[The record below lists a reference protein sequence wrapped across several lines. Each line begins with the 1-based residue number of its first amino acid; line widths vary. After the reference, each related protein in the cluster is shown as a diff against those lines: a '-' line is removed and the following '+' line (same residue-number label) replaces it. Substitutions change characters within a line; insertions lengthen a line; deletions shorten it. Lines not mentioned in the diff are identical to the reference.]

1 MPFLAAAIPAVVG
14 GAASAAAGAG
24 ISALTKGAQN
34 QAGSTQTV
42 NLTDPTQAASQS
54 LGGQQQLINAL
65 GQAGAVGQEGSNIQQ
80 QQALANQLGQIAS
93 GNGPNPALAQLAQT
107 TGQNVQQQG
116 ALAAGQRGAGANV
129 GLIARGAADAGVN
142 AQQQAVGQAATL
154 RAQQQ
159 LAGISA
165 LQQQQ
170 GLQQQTA
177 SGVVGQQQSGLQNL
191 SSQQI
196 GATNA
201 YNQAQLSQQQG
212 INQTIADQGQQQA
225 GLIGKLGTGVVNG
238 ASTAG
243 VALAGGGSSQ
253 AAANTVPNTGNTAA
267 SYTSLPNVYGNSM
280 QAYQSLAEGG
290 PVYANSANQ
299 SAGLKANYK
308 GKSRIG
314 SVLMASGG
322 KVPALVSPGEIYLSP
337 EKAKKVA
344 EGKAS
349 PSIGE
354 RIKGKAK
361 VAGNSYAN
369 DTVKKT
375 LTAGGVVVP
384 RSHSGD
390 SAKAKKFVEAIAS
403 KKKK

>member
-1 MPFLAAAIPAVVG
+1 MPFLAAAVPAIAG
-14 GAASAAAGAG
+14 GVASAAAGAG
-24 ISALTKGAQN
+24 ISALTKGAQQSN
-34 QAGSTQTV
+34 APQQV

-65 GQAGAVGQEGSNIQQ
+65 GQTGAVGQEGSNIQQ

-159 LAGISA
+159 LSGISA

-177 SGVVGQQQSGLQNL
+177 SGIVGQQQSGLQNL

-212 INQTIADQGQQQA
+212 VNNVNAGYGQQQA
-225 GLIGKLGTGVVNG
+225 GLVGQLGTGV
-238 ASTAG
+238 ASG
-243 VALAGGGSSQ
+243 VGSGLSAALGGSSGGSSGS
-253 AAANTVPNTGNTAA
+253 TPY
-267 SYTSLPNVYGNSM
+267 SYSSSVSPL
-280 QAYQSLAEGG
+280 QQYQSQYAEGG
-290 PVYANSANQ
+290 PVYTNSSNQ
-299 SAGLKANYK
+299 SGAMKENYK

-314 SVLMASGG
+314 SLLMASGG
-322 KVPALVSPGEIYLSP
+322 KVPAMVSPGEIYLSP

-390 SAKAKKFVEAIAS
+390 SEKAKKFVEAVAS
-403 KKKK
+403 RKGKK